1 MNIFLPMVTLRWKKR
16 RRLIFIISAIQ
27 MMDTLAHIWN
37 SWFEGG
43 RSLTTVLWVKHRGE
57 KFVSD
62 ELLPQILVRPDSLRL
77 MIVTNILIILPH
89 ASISTWFCVRIG
101 AKWHA
106 RSLVLLSH
114 DRILNLCLVAF
125 ATIPGRVCVS
135 RLLVKLLID
144 GHNYASFACQGPIV
158 GRSWVLLLILT
169 AVSLESFWIRRLLCI
184 HGFLIHF
191 TALS

>member
-1 MNIFLPMVTLRWKKR
+1 M
-16 RRLIFIISAIQ
+16 
-27 MMDTLAHIWN
+27 
-37 SWFEGG
+37 
-43 RSLTTVLWVKHRGE
+43 KHRGE

-158 GRSWVLLLILT
+158 GRS
-169 AVSLESFWIRRLLCI
+169 
-184 HGFLIHF
+184 
-191 TALS
+191 